1 MKLVSLVLLT
11 MAEAC
16 AQTPAVAPYPPPGK
30 MVDLGGYR
38 VHLNCTGQGS
48 PAVMI
53 VGGFSFD
60 WSLVQPEV
68 AAFTRVCTYDLS
80 GTAWSDPGPGRGC
93 PAWVHEVYG
102 LFAHTEAEEP
112 YVLVG
117 LSAEAVVARLVASEH
132 PDEVAGIV
140 MVDHAFLPGAAGAT
154 PARVQAES
162 AASGDSPPSLIF
174 QTPVVF
180 SHEDEPGFKNLPKA
194 AQLLDQ
200 WASSRNPDLPTAETT
215 GHCIEA
221 AETAA
226 RGKAHPLGNL
236 PLVVVST
243 ANDSAGYSEL
253 QSHLLSLSSDTVQRV
268 ATRSFHSVE
277 ISEPGVVIG
286 AIREV
291 VDAVRNHSCVRA
303 H

>member
-16 AQTPAVAPYPPPGK
+16 AQTPAVAPYLPPGK

-117 LSAEAVVARLVASEH
+117 LSAEAVGCAPRRERASRRSCGH
-132 PDEVAGIV
+132 RDGGSRVSSRSGRR
-140 MVDHAFLPGAAGAT
+140 DSRAGA
-154 PARVQAES
+154 
-162 AASGDSPPSLIF
+162 
-174 QTPVVF
+174 
-180 SHEDEPGFKNLPKA
+180 
-194 AQLLDQ
+194 
-200 WASSRNPDLPTAETT
+200 SRK
-215 GHCIEA
+215 
-221 AETAA
+221 
-226 RGKAHPLGNL
+226 RG
-236 PLVVVST
+236 
-243 ANDSAGYSEL
+243 
-253 QSHLLSLSSDTVQRV
+253 
-268 ATRSFHSVE
+268 
-277 ISEPGVVIG
+277 
-286 AIREV
+286 
-291 VDAVRNHSCVRA
+291 VRR
-303 H
+303 